1 MENIKES
8 IRKGKE
14 LFKQICNKSDLS
26 NVEGYVEWHLDYNRI
41 STSNAWIKMWYKYN
55 KKYIYSVA
63 SIFVLFL
70 CWQIFIPE
78 KQSENIYLVEAPA
91 ILPASNSIVLRVS
104 SGESVIIDSISKVD
118 SMFNGVDLFSG
129 EIVYSGISEELVDS
143 KQDDR
148 VDDESVKDESV
159 KKSNNL
165 KYNELYVPK
174 GRVFSVI
181 LSDGSKV
188 WLNSESY
195 LKYPVNFGSNDRSVY
210 LSGEAYFE
218 VSKNKSKFTVKTSSY
233 SVNVLGT
240 KFNTRAYENDYEVS
254 TTLVEGSVSLE
265 TDPTSEFRISPGE
278 QFVMQKNTGSV
289 TVNKVDVHLFTS
301 WINNQLILRKN
312 TLEEIFKVLMRKY
325 DIDVFYR
332 DEKVKYETYSGDIP
346 LNENLNVILEQISKV
361 SDVDF
366 EIEGQIIIARYR

>member
-325 DIDVFYR
+325 DIDVFFR